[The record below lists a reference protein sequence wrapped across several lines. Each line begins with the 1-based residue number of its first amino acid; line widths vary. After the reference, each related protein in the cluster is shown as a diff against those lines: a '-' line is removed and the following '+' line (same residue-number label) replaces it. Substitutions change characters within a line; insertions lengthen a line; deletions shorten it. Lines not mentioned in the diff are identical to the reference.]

1 MQYHTL
7 SSKYKIQHGHAVA
20 LTLGKFFDII
30 TQIQQK

>member
-20 LTLGKFFDII
+20 LTLGKFFRYNNPDS
-30 TQIQQK
+30 TK